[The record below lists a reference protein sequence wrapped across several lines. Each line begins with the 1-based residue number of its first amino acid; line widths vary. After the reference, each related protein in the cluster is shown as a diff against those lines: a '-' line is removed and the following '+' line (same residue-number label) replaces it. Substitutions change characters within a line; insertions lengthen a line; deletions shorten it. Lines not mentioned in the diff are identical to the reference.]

1 MSKKDIIRKAFIRTL
16 PVMAAYVVLG
26 MGFGIL
32 MSDRGYGPVWTAAC
46 SIFIFAGS
54 MQYVTV
60 DLLATA
66 ASPLQAALMT
76 VMVNARHLFYGVSM
90 IGRYRGMKKSKPYL
104 IFGLTDETYSLLCDS
119 REDPPDR
126 QQTQLYCLLVTA
138 FDHFYW
144 VFGSVTGAVLGS
156 VLNFNTTGLDFSMT
170 ALFVTIFVEQW
181 MTSREHRSAL
191 TGLGASILCLL
202 VFGSSRFLIPAMI
215 LITILLS
222 VPFLAKRRDPEEE
235 NRTGTKEEMR

>member
-90 IGRYRGMKKSKPYL
+90 SA
-104 IFGLTDETYSLLCDS
+104 D
-119 REDPPDR
+119 
-126 QQTQLYCLLVTA
+126 
-138 FDHFYW
+138 
-144 VFGSVTGAVLGS
+144 TGA
-156 VLNFNTTGLDFSMT
+156 
-170 ALFVTIFVEQW
+170 
-181 MTSREHRSAL
+181 
-191 TGLGASILCLL
+191 
-202 VFGSSRFLIPAMI
+202 
-215 LITILLS
+215 
-222 VPFLAKRRDPEEE
+222 
-235 NRTGTKEEMR
+235 

>member
-126 QQTQLYCLLVTA
+126 QQTQLRHQTVYRLPDL
-138 FDHFYW
+138 
-144 VFGSVTGAVLGS
+144 
-156 VLNFNTTGLDFSMT
+156 
-170 ALFVTIFVEQW
+170 
-181 MTSREHRSAL
+181 HR
-191 TGLGASILCLL
+191 
-202 VFGSSRFLIPAMI
+202 
-215 LITILLS
+215 
-222 VPFLAKRRDPEEE
+222 PFLRQLP
-235 NRTGTKEEMR
+235 